1 MMERL
6 GLSFPMALHHHG
18 PRALAT
24 WARHLGQGSYF
35 FAAEH
40 GEEAAYASQLHIAA
54 QLADLYDLIATAR
67 YGKDADRIKY
77 PRPWDGR
84 SERMRFGKPEDAIPI
99 SDFDKWWNGGE

>member
-6 GLSFPMALHHHG
+6 GLNLPMALHHHG

-40 GEEAAYASQLHIAA
+40 EEEAAYASQLHIAA
-54 QLADLYDLIATAR
+54 QLADLYDLMATAR
-67 YGKDADRIKY
+67 WGKDAWKIKY
-77 PRPWDGR
+77 PRPWNQ
-84 SERMRFGKPEDAIPI
+84 ERMRIGKRKDAIPI
-99 SDFDKWWNGGE
+99 ADFDSWYYGGE